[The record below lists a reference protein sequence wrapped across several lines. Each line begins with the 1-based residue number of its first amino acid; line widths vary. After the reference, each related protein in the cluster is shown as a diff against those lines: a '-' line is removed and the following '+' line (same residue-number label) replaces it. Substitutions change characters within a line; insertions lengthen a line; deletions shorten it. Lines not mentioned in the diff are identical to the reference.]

1 MAAAPLECSVDM
13 GLFLDG
19 EFTDIMAAYL
29 IKCHTHEL
37 TAILDD
43 ENTSTSRHHSVA
55 VDCLSLLEFH
65 LILGTLALHHP
76 LRLQPLLDTGV
87 REAQQQVLDALK
99 EKDPFNPAISFMT
112 VKESCHVRMHSLP
125 KCPEMCKPTVT
136 SIRASD
142 INRLISVSGTVI
154 RTGSMKMIHQR
165 RECERSRLVRIRP
178 RTLSDRTKLIVN
190 ARRMPLARRSMRQV
204 RPPLP
209 HRVRL

>member
-99 EKDPFNPAISFMT
+99 EKDPFNPERDVPFVGEVLGRLRKEVAASGAT
-112 VKESCHVRMHSLP
+112 VLGFVGLP
-125 KCPEMCKPTVT
+125 FTIGTYLIEGQTGTT
-136 SIRASD
+136 S
-142 INRLISVSGTVI
+142 G
-154 RTGSMKMIHQR
+154 
-165 RECERSRLVRIRP
+165 
-178 RTLSDRTKLIVN
+178 
-190 ARRMPLARRSMRQV
+190 
-204 RPPLP
+204 
-209 HRVRL
+209 